1 MRRSWNRLRHAC
13 LQRGVGGVLRA
24 CSEEPATADAQPHAC
39 GSGEG
44 EAGERAPGREGMR
57 REVAGEDL
65 RAGGGRSNPREG
77 GDRSN
82 RREGGDRNSPREE
95 RGDRLVGSRMES
107 RA

>member
-1 MRRSWNRLRHAC
+1 
-13 LQRGVGGVLRA
+13 
-24 CSEEPATADAQPHAC
+24 
-39 GSGEG
+39 
-44 EAGERAPGREGMR
+44 MR

-95 RGDRLVGSRMES
+95 RGDRLVGSRMEN

>member
-1 MRRSWNRLRHAC
+1 
-13 LQRGVGGVLRA
+13 
-24 CSEEPATADAQPHAC
+24 
-39 GSGEG
+39 
-44 EAGERAPGREGMR
+44 MR

-65 RAGGGRSNPREG
+65 RAGGGRSNRREG

-95 RGDRLVGSRMES
+95 RGDRLVGSRMEN